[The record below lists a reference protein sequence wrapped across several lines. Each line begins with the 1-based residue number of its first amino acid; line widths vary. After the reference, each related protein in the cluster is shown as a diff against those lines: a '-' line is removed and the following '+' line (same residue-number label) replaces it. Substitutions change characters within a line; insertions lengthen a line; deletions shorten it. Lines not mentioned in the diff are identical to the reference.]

1 MKQVNQLRCSISLP
15 SRDGRALRAASN
27 KGERGFALPMVVFF
41 MVVVGML
48 VAGMTRLSMLN
59 RASTDLEL
67 QSERAHWVARSAVEY
82 WRHAAGHDKP
92 CDRQWPS
99 TDGFRV
105 VIEHCDAN
113 TLVLRA
119 ETAGGDLS
127 APDYVSWRESA
138 KQPR

>member
-1 MKQVNQLRCSISLP
+1 
-15 SRDGRALRAASN
+15 
-27 KGERGFALPMVVFF
+27 MVVFF

-82 WRHAAGHDKP
+82 WQYHAGDDST
-92 CDRQWPS
+92 CDGQWPA
-99 TDGFRV
+99 TDGFRL
-105 VIEHCDAN
+105 VIEHCDAK

-119 ETAGGDLS
+119 ETAAGDLS
-127 APDYVSWRESA
+127 APDYVSWRESV
-138 KQPR
+138 PRR